1 MSRTNTLEMVAE
13 ALRRGGIKTAY
24 NFPGFNSHKLFDYLG
39 GGITST
45 NEKIAYELAWGS
57 SQAGQPAL
65 VTFKNVGLNDAADP
79 FINSMLT
86 GVGSG
91 LVLAIFDDV
100 ELEGSQCIL
109 DSRHYFGFYGG
120 LWLEPFDATSASVL
134 AEAAPKL
141 SKIFD
146 IPVVFRFTNRTVH
159 FDTRTAQPFIAPDH
173 IVELA
178 ETFAGKQFIK
188 PQVEPLVHPVNG
200 NAHRKLVT
208 AKNKTIL
215 SFVNELHRFIN
226 MDGIKGKVYVGYSE
240 PLTDSHI
247 ITLPVPTSGLD
258 EIKAVYEVGDVVV
271 AKELRLQTATARF
284 VSHAVGYNDENA
296 NHYIITPRYE
306 RLFKLLK
313 PHYEYITGDL
323 GEYTKDTLHTL
334 THCLCFGS
342 AISAATGMSEAGK
355 KALAI
360 TGDASFYHSS
370 KNAITEAELRGVPL
384 KVVLLDNGGSQG
396 SGGQK
401 IPGILPENI
410 TITEIDFDAVS
421 DIELKEAV
429 GTFVA
434 SPRAMILKVNHKV

>member
-1 MSRTNTLEMVAE
+1 MSKTNVLEAVAE
-13 ALRRGGIKTAY
+13 ALKRGGIQAAY

-57 SQAGQPAL
+57 SQAGKPTL

-91 LVLAIFDDV
+91 LVLAIFDDI

-109 DSRHYFGFYGG
+109 DSRHYFDFYGG
-120 LWLEPFDATSASVL
+120 LWLEAFDETSATVL
-134 AEAAPKL
+134 AEAAPEL
-141 SKIFD
+141 SRLFD
-146 IPVVFRFTNRTVH
+146 IPVVLRLTNRTIH
-159 FDTRTAQPFIAPDH
+159 FNNKDSQPFIATEH

-178 ETFAGKQFIK
+178 ETFVGKQFTK
-188 PQVEPLVHPVNG
+188 RQVEPLVHPVNG
-200 NAHRKLVT
+200 NMHRKLIT
-208 AKNKTIL
+208 AKNTAIQ

-226 MDGIKGKVYVGYSE
+226 MEGVKGKVYVGYTE
-240 PLTDSHI
+240 PLADSHI
-247 ITLPVPTSGLD
+247 VTLPIPTTTLS
-258 EIKAVYEVGDVVV
+258 EIKAIHEIGDAVV
-271 AKELRLQTATARF
+271 ANKLKLQDTQALFA
-284 VSHAVGYNDENA
+284 SHTIGYNAENA
-296 NHYIITPRYE
+296 SHYIVTPRYE
-306 RLFKLLK
+306 RLFQLLK

-342 AISAATGMSEAGK
+342 AISVATGMIEANR

-360 TGDASFYHSS
+360 TGDASFYHSA
-370 KNAITEAELRGVPL
+370 KNAITESELRGVPV
-384 KVVLLDNGGSQG
+384 KVLLLDNGGSQG

-401 IPGILPENI
+401 IPGTLPENI
-410 TITEIDFDAVS
+410 TITEIDFDIIS
-421 DIELKEAV
+421 DKELKEAV
-429 GTFVA
+429 DTFVA
-434 SPRAMILKVNHKV
+434 SPKAMILKVNHKV